1 MRPVIKRRREAGDHR
16 SSTPRTETHT
26 SLSVLSR
33 GRRNPRVVVLPS
45 FASLD
50 YAVRFHGFRSGAPL
64 EATRRHSRRFASGY
78 SLCCALRAPL
88 AGEFRSPRC
97 VLPHAVCTCPCGVV
111 CHGSASLHGTP
122 PCFGRYEKGGRF
134 PVPLRVLIPTLPVR
148 PQRFRAW
155 TIPTLSRP
163 PSPGDRRSERSGCV
177 RPRPVPQH
185 LRVAWRGFR

>member
-16 SSTPRTETHT
+16 SSTPRTGTQPT
-26 SLSVLSR
+26 LSVLRR
-33 GRRNPRVVVLPS
+33 GFGTPASSAFRAS
-45 FASLD
+45 ASLT
-50 YAVRFHGFRSGAPL
+50 YAVRYVRRPFLRSAYCYASSLP
-64 EATRRHSRRFASGY
+64 ASHASGY
-78 SLCCALRAPL
+78 SLSLHRSGLLWL
-88 AGEFRSPRC
+88 AIPKPRQR
-97 VLPHAVCTCPCGVV
+97 PAHAARPYPCGVV

-163 PSPGDRRSERSGCV
+163 P
-177 RPRPVPQH
+177 
-185 LRVAWRGFR
+185 